1 MPKTLLYLS
10 LILTACGLAKTA
22 AAEAMVAY
30 FDHGQYFAA
39 PASAA
44 EQLDTIADEMLYGAD
59 NTHKKAI
66 SEDLI
71 EAVKQATT
79 GIEIIYDA
87 EKQVAVY
94 GQILYI
100 DRMLIPFCPDQS
112 CADQPAILYL
122 GRGEYFS
129 PIYINSK
136 GGAQLDK
143 LKQITGN

>member
-1 MPKTLLYLS
+1 MPKTLFYLS
-10 LILTACGLAKTA
+10 LMLTACGLANTA
-22 AAEAMVAY
+22 AAETMVAY

-44 EQLDTIADEMLYGAD
+44 EQLDTVADEMMYGAD

-100 DRMLIPFCPDQS
+100 DRILIPLCPSAS
-112 CADQPAILYL
+112 CAKEPAVFYL
-122 GRGEYFS
+122 GRGTYFS

-136 GGAQLDK
+136 GGTQLDK
-143 LKQITGN
+143 LKQIIGN

>member
-1 MPKTLLYLS
+1 MNKILCYSS
-10 LILTACGLAKTA
+10 LFAVLCGFACPA
-22 AAEAMVAY
+22 AAETMVAY

-44 EQLDTIADEMLYGAD
+44 EQLDTIADEILYGAD

-79 GIEIIYDA
+79 GIEIIYDT
-87 EKQVAVY
+87 EKQVAAY

-100 DRMLIPFCPDQS
+100 DRMLIPFCPAQS

-122 GRGEYFS
+122 GRSEYFS
-129 PIYINSK
+129 PVYINSK
-136 GGAQLDK
+136 GGSYLDK
-143 LKQITGN
+143 LKQIIGN